1 MKKALITGI
10 TGQDG
15 SYLSEYL
22 LEQGYEVHGM
32 VRRSSHD
39 TTVYIDNEIIS
50 GQIQVHYGSLRDIA
64 SIERII
70 EKSQPDEIYNL
81 AAQSHVGISFSCPEE
96 TQEVN
101 YYGVGRLVNAATSRN
116 KAVKIYQASTSEMF
130 GSTNPPQNENSPFA
144 PVSPYAISKLKAH
157 EDFIVGYRER
167 HGFYLASGILF
178 NHESPR
184 RGTNFVTRK
193 ITRSLARIKLGQLDV
208 LTLGNIEA
216 KRDWGFA
223 GDYVK
228 AMHAI
233 LQQET
238 AEDFVIGTGETHS
251 VREFIEAAATALG
264 MKLTWEGTGLDEVA
278 KDETGKVIIRI
289 DEKFYRPNEV
299 DFLLA
304 DSSKAK
310 AKLGWQPTVQFTELV
325 AMMADAD
332 LKEATRLL

>member
-22 LEQGYEVHGM
+22 LEKGYEVHGM

-39 TTVYIDNEIIS
+39 TTVYIENEIDT
-50 GQIQVHYGSLRDIA
+50 GKIQVHYGSLRDIA

-81 AAQSHVGISFSCPEE
+81 AAQSHVGISFTCPEE

-101 YYGVGRLVNAATSRN
+101 YYGVGRLVNAATAKN
-116 KAVKIYQASTSEMF
+116 KNVRIYQASTSEMF
-130 GSTNPPQNENSPFA
+130 GSTQPPQNEQSPFA
-144 PVSPYAISKLKAH
+144 PVSPYAVSKLKAH

-167 HGFYLASGILF
+167 HGFFCTSGILF

-193 ITRSLARIKLGQLDV
+193 ITRSLARIQVGLLDV

-216 KRDWGFA
+216 KRDWGYA

-233 LQQET
+233 LAQDT
-238 AEDFVIGTGETHS
+238 PEDFVIGTGVTHS
-251 VREFIEAAATALG
+251 VRDFIEAAATALN
-264 MKLTWEGTGLDEVA
+264 MNITWEGKGIEEVG
-278 KDETGKVIIRI
+278 KDQHGNVIIRI

-299 DFLLA
+299 DFLRA
-304 DSSKAK
+304 DSTKAQE
-310 AKLGWQPTVQFTELV
+310 KLGWKPSVSFTELV
-325 AMMADAD
+325 AMMVQND
-332 LKEATRLL
+332 LKEAKKLL